1 MSTWNIPLWGEQ
13 GQPGTVDDQ
22 PPFPELYIRNYL
34 NDEGIL
40 ASELTPLQRVV
51 DKFVVEVNQLQFTLS
66 KVPSQFSSPIVYWN
80 NAPQYPTAN
89 YILNSRTVTFPS
101 GVLNVGDSV
110 VVIYE
115 GSI

>member
-1 MSTWNIPLWGEQ
+1 MSTWNQPIWGGDAE
-13 GQPGTVDDQ
+13 PGTIDEAA
-22 PPFPELYIRNYL
+22 PFPELYIRNFL

-51 DKFVVEVNQLQFTLS
+51 DTFTVEADQLQFTLS

-80 NAPQYPTAN
+80 NVPQYPTVN
-89 YILNSRTVTFPS
+89 YIINSRTITFPS
-101 GVLNVGDSV
+101 DVLQTGDSL